1 MESID
6 IKDGDFDREV
16 IASQVPVLVEFW
28 AGWCGPCRIM
38 NPILDEL
45 AQEYRGRIKVA
56 KIDIDSEQI
65 KMKEYHVLNI
75 PNMKFFKEGKVVAE
89 IIGAVP
95 KIELVQKFDS
105 LLNINAQ

>member
-56 KIDIDSEQI
+56 KIDIDSEQV

-89 IIGAVP
+89 IVGAVP

-105 LLNINAQ
+105 LLGINAQ